1 MLSARTFLLYKKF
14 FLLFARS
21 FLLSAR
27 HEIYCKFASRNEFRH
42 TLAVEME
49 IFVYKKGA
57 DSVEEG
63 FSRDDLPELLKDETN
78 VVWVDLQG
86 ETAAHVEE
94 AKDVLLN
101 VFGFHR
107 LTVEDCLE
115 TRNQPKV
122 EAFEKYL
129 YFIVHGIKP
138 GETNPGNFVTKE
150 LDGYL
155 GSNFVVTFHVQR
167 FRSIKTV
174 KQHIRSSTFVCQRGA
189 AYLMHHII
197 DELVDLYMPIV
208 DEFDEA
214 INTLEDR
221 VFDMKN
227 GNSAVLGEVMDVR
240 RSVARLRRISSR
252 QLEVLYRMSHGEFPQ
267 IPVNML
273 PFFRD
278 VHDHLQR
285 ISDISE
291 GYRDLVAGLFDIHF
305 AVIGNRTN
313 DVMKTL
319 AVLSSIILPLSLLAG
334 IYGMN
339 FENMPEL
346 KTDFGYF
353 TTLGLMVVITLVLLF
368 YFWRRGWIFQ
378 GDESV
383 VIPPK
388 PERAEEDFDDV

>member
-1 MLSARTFLLYKKF
+1 
-14 FLLFARS
+14 
-21 FLLSAR
+21 
-27 HEIYCKFASRNEFRH
+27 
-42 TLAVEME
+42 ME
-49 IFVYKKGA
+49 IFLYRKGA
-57 DSVEEG
+57 DKIEEG
-63 FSRDDLPELLKDETN
+63 FTVDELPELLADQSN

-86 ETAAHVEE
+86 ETEE
-94 AKDVLLN
+94 QMAEATDVLIN

-107 LTVEDCLE
+107 LTVEDCVE

-122 EAFEKYL
+122 EAFEKYI

-138 GETNPGNFVTKE
+138 GETNPANFVTKE

-155 GSNFVVTFHVQR
+155 GSNYVVTFHVQR

-174 KQHIRSSTFVCQRGA
+174 KQQIRSSTFHCQRGA
-189 AYLMHHII
+189 AYLLHHIL

-208 DEFDEA
+208 DDYDMA
-214 INTLEDR
+214 INDLEDR
-221 VFDMKN
+221 VMDAKR
-227 GNSAVLGEVMDVR
+227 GNNAVLGDIMDLR
-240 RSVARLRRISSR
+240 RSVARLKRISSR

-267 IPVNML
+267 VPENVL

-285 ISDISE
+285 ISDLAES
-291 GYRDLVAGLFDIHF
+291 YRDLVSSLFDIHF
-305 AVIGNRTN
+305 AVVGNRTN

-319 AVLSSIILPLSLLAG
+319 AVLSAIILPLSLIAG

-346 KTDFGYF
+346 KTQLGYF
-353 TTLGLMVVITLVLLF
+353 ATLGQMALITIVLLL

-378 GDESV
+378 RDEI
-383 VIPPK
+383 VIDK
-388 PERAEEDFDDV
+388 PADREADQADM

>member
-1 MLSARTFLLYKKF
+1 
-14 FLLFARS
+14 
-21 FLLSAR
+21 
-27 HEIYCKFASRNEFRH
+27 
-42 TLAVEME
+42 ME
-49 IFVYKKGA
+49 IFVYRKGA
-57 DSVEEG
+57 GQVEEG
-63 FSRDDLPELLKDETN
+63 FTRDELPELLKDETN

-86 ETAAHVEE
+86 ETPEHLGE

-101 VFGFHR
+101 VFGFHH
-107 LTVEDCLE
+107 LTVEDCIE

-122 EAFEKYL
+122 EAFDKYL

-155 GSNFVVTFHVQR
+155 GSNFVVTFHVLR
-167 FRSIKTV
+167 FRSIKAV
-174 KQHIRSSTFVCQRGA
+174 KQQIRSSTFVCQRGA
-189 AYLMHHII
+189 AYLLHRIL

-208 DEFDEA
+208 DEFDVE
-214 INTLEDR
+214 INALEDR

-227 GNSAVLGEVMDVR
+227 NNNAVLGEVMDVR

-285 ISDISE
+285 ISDLSE

-305 AVIGNRTN
+305 AVVGNRTN

-319 AVLSSIILPLSLLAG
+319 AVLSAIILPLSLIAG

-339 FENMPEL
+339 FEHMPEL
-346 KTDFGYF
+346 KTELGYF
-353 TTLGLMVVITLVLLF
+353 MTLGMMVVITIVLLF

-378 GDESV
+378 RNEEIV
-383 VIPPK
+383 VPKK
-388 PERAEEDFDDV
+388 PEQEEEDFDKP